1 MFGIIQS
8 VFKALAL
15 VAAVIA
21 VVERPGDGAAKKQEV
36 MEIIRERLPELVALP
51 QWVRDLFL
59 ESAFLGWLI
68 DLVVW
73 AANKYGFFT
82 HTGNG
87 ELSSSGA

>member
-21 VVERPGDGAAKKQEV
+21 VVERPGEGEQKKQEV
-36 MEIIRERLPELVALP
+36 MQIIRERLPELIALP
-51 QWVRDLFL
+51 KWVQDLFL
-59 ESAFLGWLI
+59 ESAFLGWVI

-87 ELSSSGA
+87 KLSSSGA